1 MNSRLFSRSLSTRP
15 AALVLA
21 LGCAAAVTASLHA
34 AAQTGRGTTQ
44 PARGATQAGR
54 GATINTQGRAPTG
67 AGGVGSGAAGTR
79 QYPNST
85 MIGDA
90 TITSDLETRRLI
102 IVTDEETNENIRT
115 IIESLDKPKPQVL
128 INVVFVQVTHDKDLD
143 LGAELGKEGSIALG
157 AEGSGRANDS
167 ASTRFGLAATANDP
181 TQFGAFYRILGRDV
195 TATLHALSAV
205 SKTEILSRPSI
216 LTRNNQQAAIMV
228 GQSVPFITN
237 SRISD
242 QTNTTINT
250 VQYQDIGIILR
261 VTPFITAD
269 GLVEMI
275 VSPEISSLSATT
287 VPISNTVNTPVIDK
301 RSADTVVVT
310 PSDRTVVIGG
320 LISTQATDRD
330 TKVPIL
336 GDIPILGNAFKRKQ
350 KADVKTELL
359 IFLTPHVVPN
369 SDDIARTTNSERD
382 RLELAPKVFPQAEME
397 RFMRKP

>member
-1 MNSRLFSRSLSTRP
+1 MNSRFSLSTVIRLATLG
-15 AALVLA
+15 AAFLPLLA
-21 LGCAAAVTASLHA
+21 L
-34 AAQTGRGTTQ
+34 AAQTPSRPTTSAGRGTT
-44 PARGATQAGR
+44 PARPGT
-54 GATINTQGRAPTG
+54 TINPSTRSATG
-67 AGGVGSGAAGTR
+67 GGGGGGASSTR

-102 IVTDEETNENIRT
+102 VVTDDETNENIRT
-115 IIESLDKPKPQVL
+115 IIASMDKPKPQVL
-128 INVVFVQVTHDKDLD
+128 INVVFVQVTHDNGLD
-143 LGAELGKEGSIALG
+143 LGAEFSRAGSVRMS
-157 AEGSGRANDS
+157 AESSGRAPDS
-167 ASTRFGLAATANDP
+167 ASSRFGLADAAADP

-195 TATLHALSAV
+195 NATLHALSSV

-216 LTRNNQQAAIMV
+216 LTRNNQQATIMV
-228 GQSVPFITN
+228 GQSVPIITN
-237 SRISD
+237 SRVSD

-287 VPISNTVNTPVIDK
+287 VPISNTVASPVIDK

-320 LISTQATDRD
+320 LISTQTTNRD
-330 TKVPIL
+330 NKIPIL
-336 GDIPILGNAFKRKQ
+336 GDIPILGAAFKRKT

-359 IFLTPHVVPN
+359 IFLTPHVVRNPEDMADVT
-369 SDDIARTTNSERD
+369 STERGK
-382 RLELAPKVFPQAEME
+382 LELAPKAFPAAETE
-397 RFMRKP
+397 RFMGKP